1 MLARQVLKNVLYS
14 SSSTLV
20 ANLTG
25 LVTVI
30 FLARALKPELFGL
43 YSLSISTVA
52 IVSVFTDL
60 GIRSA
65 ATRYIADAM
74 KLEDYGLAGGYAR
87 FLINLKLLLTVLVAS
102 ALFFLSDFLANV
114 FNKPISDLLRL
125 LSLYLFFTSFN
136 SLLLGMANAMNDFK
150 ADFLNSSV
158 SSISKL
164 FLTVLL
170 VILGFSLFGAVIAVV
185 ISSIVTFFFI
195 LNYALRKYR
204 FLFSSKVRVDT
215 DRIVRFILFTALLS
229 VPATIYANVD
239 MVMIGYFLSSEDV
252 AYYRAGFSIV
262 GAVLGL
268 ISVPTVL
275 MPVFVK
281 LEGEDL
287 SRAFARAFKYSSALC
302 IPSAFGLGLISQN
315 LLIFAYGDEYLPG
328 LLALQ
333 ALSVLL
339 ISPAFGIYGSVF
351 SGRERPDLYFY
362 PVMVSMILNVILNYL
377 LIPILGIAG
386 AAIAT
391 VLSHIFYWFVLAY
404 IGLREFEL
412 RPQLGYIAKPLL
424 CAILM
429 FLVARNFNSML
440 LTVPLSIVIYSAA
453 LLAVRGITREDID
466 FIRKIGGV

>member
-1 MLARQVLKNVLYS
+1 
-14 SSSTLV
+14 
-20 ANLTG
+20 
-25 LVTVI
+25 
-30 FLARALKPELFGL
+30 
-43 YSLSISTVA
+43 
-52 IVSVFTDL
+52 
-60 GIRSA
+60 
-65 ATRYIADAM
+65 
-74 KLEDYGLAGGYAR
+74 
-87 FLINLKLLLTVLVAS
+87 
-102 ALFFLSDFLANV
+102 
-114 FNKPISDLLRL
+114 
-125 LSLYLFFTSFN
+125 
-136 SLLLGMANAMNDFK
+136 
-150 ADFLNSSV
+150 
-158 SSISKL
+158 
-164 FLTVLL
+164 LL

-333 ALSVLL
+333 VLSVLL

-351 SGRERPDLYFY
+351 SGKERPDLYFY

-440 LTVPLSIVIYSAA
+440 LIVPLSIVVYSAA
-453 LLAVRGITREDID
+453 LLAIRGITREDID